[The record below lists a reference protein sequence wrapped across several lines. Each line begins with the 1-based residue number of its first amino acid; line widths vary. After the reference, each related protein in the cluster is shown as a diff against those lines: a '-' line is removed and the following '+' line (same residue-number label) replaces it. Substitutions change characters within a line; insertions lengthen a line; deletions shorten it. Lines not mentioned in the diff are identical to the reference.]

1 MFRPMMILGILVI
14 ALGFASYIFVPGWRT
29 SPLGLLMIVILIGLG
44 GYAFVRD
51 AISFYNDMKQA
62 SEHRDESNDQ
72 EHKSDES

>member
-51 AISFYNDMKQA
+51 AISFYNDMKRT
-62 SEHRDESNDQ
+62 SENRDESNDQ
-72 EHKSDES
+72 GDQSDKS

>member
-29 SPLGLLMIVILIGLG
+29 SPLGLLMIGILIGLG

-51 AISFYNDMKQA
+51 AISFYNDMKHA
-62 SEHRDESNDQ
+62 SENRNESSDH
-72 EHKSDES
+72 EHKSDEP